1 MLDNK
6 TETLIAVAEQK
17 NFTRAAEALSLTQP
31 AVSHQISQLEQ
42 SLGAKL
48 FNRKKGELTL
58 TQEGEIAVRYA
69 RILTSMDQK
78 MHMEIADSKRNIKN
92 LRIGLTHTSEST
104 FATEVLARY
113 GNEYPNVSITVF
125 TDTIKNLYDML
136 DNFEID
142 LAITDGKVSNP
153 SLNSVMIDTD
163 YLVCIMSNNN
173 PLAKHSMITLNELR
187 RERLILRL
195 PTSATR
201 MLFEATLES
210 HNEKRSCE
218 EGLRRVYPRKE
229 RVPQR
234 SPKEEADD
242 SPDRKPQHG
251 ARDEY
256 SLSQELRPY
265 RGAPGYNS
273 ALSRH
278 EKALSCVNINRSL
291 HSIVLHLI
299 ISSANKTPP
308 VSFYALPAAFECFA
322 TVETPRFYRG

>member
-17 NFTRAAEALSLTQP
+17 NFTKAAEVLSLTQP
-31 AVSHQISQLEQ
+31 AVSHQISQLEH

-48 FNRKKGELTL
+48 FNRRKGELTL
-58 TQEGEIAVRYA
+58 TKEGEIAVRYA
-69 RILTSMDQK
+69 RMLTSMDQK
-78 MHMEIADSKRNIKN
+78 MQMEIADSKRNIKK
-92 LRIGLTHTSEST
+92 LRIGLTHTSESS

-113 GNEYPNVSITVF
+113 ANEYPNVSITIF

-142 LAITDGKVSNP
+142 IAITDGKVSNP

-173 PLAKHSMITLNELR
+173 PLAKHSIITLNELR

-210 HNEKRSCE
+210 RNESIDDFNVILEVDNVTTIKDLVQKDFGVSILAKSVCIKEMRKKKLTIVPIENLSMA
-218 EGLRRVYPRKE
+218 RATNIVYHKNFAHTE
-229 RVPQR
+229 
-234 SPKEEADD
+234 
-242 SPDRKPQHG
+242 
-251 ARDEY
+251 
-256 SLSQELRPY
+256 
-265 RGAPGYNS
+265 
-273 ALSRH
+273 
-278 EKALSCVNINRSL
+278 
-291 HSIVLHLI
+291 VLQDITQLYHDTKKHYL
-299 ISSANKTPP
+299 
-308 VSFYALPAAFECFA
+308 V
-322 TVETPRFYRG
+322 

>member
-78 MHMEIADSKRNIKN
+78 MHMEIADSKRNIKK

-136 DNFEID
+136 GNFEID
-142 LAITDGKVSNP
+142 LAITEKCRIRRSIP
-153 SLNSVMIDTD
+153 S
-163 YLVCIMSNNN
+163 
-173 PLAKHSMITLNELR
+173 
-187 RERLILRL
+187 
-195 PTSATR
+195 
-201 MLFEATLES
+201 
-210 HNEKRSCE
+210 
-218 EGLRRVYPRKE
+218 
-229 RVPQR
+229 
-234 SPKEEADD
+234 
-242 SPDRKPQHG
+242 
-251 ARDEY
+251 
-256 SLSQELRPY
+256 
-265 RGAPGYNS
+265 
-273 ALSRH
+273 
-278 EKALSCVNINRSL
+278 
-291 HSIVLHLI
+291 
-299 ISSANKTPP
+299 
-308 VSFYALPAAFECFA
+308 
-322 TVETPRFYRG
+322 

>member
-78 MHMEIADSKRNIKN
+78 MHMEIADSKRNIKK

-136 DNFEID
+136 GNFEID
-142 LAITDGKVSNP
+142 LAITDGK
-153 SLNSVMIDTD
+153 SVESVAQFRHDR
-163 YLVCIMSNNN
+163 YGLS
-173 PLAKHSMITLNELR
+173 
-187 RERLILRL
+187 RLHHVEQQ
-195 PTSATR
+195 SA
-201 MLFEATLES
+201 
-210 HNEKRSCE
+210 
-218 EGLRRVYPRKE
+218 RKALDDNAE
-229 RVPQR
+229 RVAPR
-234 SPKEEADD
+234 EAH
-242 SPDRKPQHG
+242 P
-251 ARDEY
+251 A
-256 SLSQELRPY
+256 
-265 RGAPGYNS
+265 
-273 ALSRH
+273 
-278 EKALSCVNINRSL
+278 
-291 HSIVLHLI
+291 
-299 ISSANKTPP
+299 SSDFGNANA
-308 VSFYALPAAFECFA
+308 V
-322 TVETPRFYRG
+322 

>member
-78 MHMEIADSKRNIKN
+78 MHMEIADSKRNIKK

-173 PLAKHSMITLNELR
+173 PLAKHSMITLK
-187 RERLILRL
+187 
-195 PTSATR
+195 
-201 MLFEATLES
+201 S
-210 HNEKRSCE
+210 HNESIDDFNVILEVDNVTTIKDLVQKDFGVSILAKSVC
-218 EGLRRVYPRKE
+218 LREVRKKKLTIVPIENLSMARETNIVYHKSFAHTE
-229 RVPQR
+229 
-234 SPKEEADD
+234 
-242 SPDRKPQHG
+242 
-251 ARDEY
+251 
-256 SLSQELRPY
+256 
-265 RGAPGYNS
+265 
-273 ALSRH
+273 
-278 EKALSCVNINRSL
+278 
-291 HSIVLHLI
+291 VLQDITQLYHDTKKHYL
-299 ISSANKTPP
+299 
-308 VSFYALPAAFECFA
+308 V
-322 TVETPRFYRG
+322 

>member
-78 MHMEIADSKRNIKN
+78 MHMEIADSKRNIKK

-136 DNFEID
+136 GNFEID

-173 PLAKHSMITLNELR
+173 PLA
-187 RERLILRL
+187 
-195 PTSATR
+195 
-201 MLFEATLES
+201 
-210 HNEKRSCE
+210 
-218 EGLRRVYPRKE
+218 
-229 RVPQR
+229 
-234 SPKEEADD
+234 
-242 SPDRKPQHG
+242 
-251 ARDEY
+251 ARG
-256 SLSQELRPY
+256 S
-265 RGAPGYNS
+265 
-273 ALSRH
+273 
-278 EKALSCVNINRSL
+278 SCVFRLRQRECCLKRRSR
-291 HSIVLHLI
+291 
-299 ISSANKTPP
+299 
-308 VSFYALPAAFECFA
+308 A
-322 TVETPRFYRG
+322 TTSR

>member
-58 TQEGEIAVRYA
+58 TQEGEI
-69 RILTSMDQK
+69 LTSIDQK
-78 MHMEIADSKRNIKN
+78 MHMEIADSKRNIKK

-210 HNEKRSCE
+210 HNESIDDFNVILEVDNVTTIKDLVQKDFGVSILAKSVC
-218 EGLRRVYPRKE
+218 LREVRKKKLTIVPIENLSMARETNIVYHKSFAHTE
-229 RVPQR
+229 
-234 SPKEEADD
+234 
-242 SPDRKPQHG
+242 
-251 ARDEY
+251 
-256 SLSQELRPY
+256 
-265 RGAPGYNS
+265 
-273 ALSRH
+273 
-278 EKALSCVNINRSL
+278 
-291 HSIVLHLI
+291 VLQDITQLYHDTKKHYL
-299 ISSANKTPP
+299 
-308 VSFYALPAAFECFA
+308 V
-322 TVETPRFYRG
+322 

>member
-48 FNRKKGELTL
+48 VNRKKGELTL

-78 MHMEIADSKRNIKN
+78 MHMEIADSKRNIKK

-136 DNFEID
+136 GNFEID

-210 HNEKRSCE
+210 HNESIDDFNVILEVDNVTTIKDLVQKDFGVSILAKSVC
-218 EGLRRVYPRKE
+218 LREVRKKKLTIVPIENLSMARETNIVYHKSFAHTE
-229 RVPQR
+229 
-234 SPKEEADD
+234 
-242 SPDRKPQHG
+242 
-251 ARDEY
+251 
-256 SLSQELRPY
+256 
-265 RGAPGYNS
+265 
-273 ALSRH
+273 
-278 EKALSCVNINRSL
+278 
-291 HSIVLHLI
+291 VLQDITQLYHDTKKHYL
-299 ISSANKTPP
+299 
-308 VSFYALPAAFECFA
+308 V
-322 TVETPRFYRG
+322 

>member
-48 FNRKKGELTL
+48 VNRKKGELTL

-78 MHMEIADSKRNIKN
+78 MHMEIADSKRNIKK

-136 DNFEID
+136 GNFEID

-163 YLVCIMSNNN
+163 
-173 PLAKHSMITLNELR
+173 
-187 RERLILRL
+187 
-195 PTSATR
+195 
-201 MLFEATLES
+201 
-210 HNEKRSCE
+210 
-218 EGLRRVYPRKE
+218 
-229 RVPQR
+229 
-234 SPKEEADD
+234 
-242 SPDRKPQHG
+242 
-251 ARDEY
+251 
-256 SLSQELRPY
+256 
-265 RGAPGYNS
+265 
-273 ALSRH
+273 
-278 EKALSCVNINRSL
+278 
-291 HSIVLHLI
+291 
-299 ISSANKTPP
+299 
-308 VSFYALPAAFECFA
+308 
-322 TVETPRFYRG
+322 